1 MIAPLP
7 APVADVLRTTV
18 LGNTLQAWLSAGLT
32 AAIIL
37 LVALVL
43 RRVLV
48 SRLEKLAAR
57 TTNNLD
63 DMVVEMLKATRAWVL
78 IALGVLIGAAQL
90 RLPYRVAFIIQ
101 PALKLIVLWQLA
113 VWLVTSITFWIRG
126 QLHHRTG
133 THDRASI
140 AMINAMG
147 VGAKVLIWAM
157 IFLTALK
164 SVFGVEITA
173 LITGLGVSG
182 IAVALAV
189 QNILGDLLAALAI
202 VFDKPFDVGDSIGVD
217 NITGT
222 VEQIGLKTTRIRS
235 VTGEQII
242 IGNGDLL
249 KSRLRN
255 FRRMEQRRVLFNLDV
270 PFDTPAELL
279 GRIPG
284 MLQSMVT
291 MQHPVRFDRSHVA
304 SFTESAVRIETV
316 YYVLDPDYKVYM
328 DVQQAINLEILRRFN
343 AEQLKFALPSR
354 TVFHEGPNAKDLAVG
369 PSPAGGPG

>member
-1 MIAPLP
+1 M
-7 APVADVLRTTV
+7 LRSV
-18 LGNTLQAWLSAGLT
+18 FLGNTLQDWLSAALT

-37 LVALVL
+37 FVGLVL

-48 SRLEKLAAR
+48 SRLEKIASR
-57 TTNNLD
+57 TTNNVD
-63 DMVVEMLKATRAWVL
+63 DMIVDMLKETRAWML
-78 IALGVLIGAAQL
+78 ITLAIIVGAAQL
-90 RLPYRVAFIIQ
+90 HLPGRIAFITQ

-113 VWLVTSITFWIRG
+113 VWLVAAISFWIRQ
-126 QLHHRTG
+126 QLEHRTG

-140 AMINAMG
+140 AMISAMG
-147 VGAKVLIWAM
+147 VGAKAMIWVL

-217 NITGT
+217 NISGT
-222 VEQIGLKTTRIRS
+222 VERIGLKTTHIRS
-235 VTGEQII
+235 QTGEQII

-255 FRRMEQRRVLFNLDV
+255 YRRMQLRRALFNLDV

-279 GRIPG
+279 ARIPR
-284 MLQSMVT
+284 MLEEIVT
-291 MQHPVRFDRSHVA
+291 TQAPVRFDRSHVA

-316 YYVLDPDYKVYM
+316 YFVLDPDYKLYM
-328 DVQQAINLEILRRFN
+328 DIQQAINLEILRRFN
-343 AEQLKFALPSR
+343 AENLRFALPSR
-354 TVFHEGPNAKDLAVG
+354 TVFHEGPNVREIAVG
-369 PSPAGGPG
+369 PQPIADS